1 MERRYALVLA
11 GGGAKGIYQIG
22 VWKALRELDICY
34 DVVVGSSIGA
44 INGAL
49 MAQNDWDSAFELWRT
64 VTLEKILELPP
75 HAGMKDF
82 FVGVIK
88 NFGVSAAPLKQL
100 LERHIDETKI
110 RTSGIRY
117 GLTTFNLSRL
127 RQEELFIEEIPEGEL
142 IPYLLAATAFPG
154 IKTQSIHGKRCIDGG
169 IADNIPFQI
178 VRDSGYKNIIVV
190 DISGLGRNKIP
201 DYEGVNLIYIKNSI
215 DFGKFSTLFGVF
227 DFESEFLERFSRL
240 GYLDTLK
247 VFGRCFGIDYFI
259 EEDECAL
266 KAREKLQNIG
276 LLEEYR
282 RLMPKNLRYYIK
294 PEIAVADVLAKHF
307 NFERIVLYR
316 FEEIS
321 RLIRSKF
328 NENPSLKNK
337 IGNLF
342 EKLIV

>member
-22 VWKALRELDICY
+22 VKALRELDICY

-49 MAQNDWDSAFELWRT
+49 MTQNDWDSAFELWRT

-100 LERHIDETKI
+100 LERHIDEIKI
-110 RTSGIRY
+110 RTSGIRF

-142 IPYLLAATAFPG
+142 IPYLLAAAAFPG

-215 DFGKFSTLFGVF
+215 DFGKISTLFGVF
-227 DFESEFLERFSRL
+227 DFNSEFLERFSRL

-337 IGNLF
+337 IGSLF

>member
-49 MAQNDWDSAFELWRT
+49 MTQNDWDSTFELWRT

-75 HAGMKDF
+75 DAGVKDF
-82 FVGVIK
+82 FIGVVK

-110 RTSGIRY
+110 RTSGIRF

-215 DFGKFSTLFGVF
+215 DFGKISTLFGVF
-227 DFESEFLERFSRL
+227 DFNSEFLERFSRL

-337 IGNLF
+337 IGSLF

>member
-49 MAQNDWDSAFELWRT
+49 MTQNDWDSAFELWRT

-110 RTSGIRY
+110 RTSGIRF

-154 IKTQSIHGKRCIDGG
+154 IKTQPLHGKRCIDGG

-178 VRDSGYKNIIVV
+178 VRDSGYKNIIVPK
-190 DISGLGRNKIP
+190 LF
-201 DYEGVNLIYIKNSI
+201 SI
-215 DFGKFSTLFGVF
+215 NRSIITHYDL
-227 DFESEFLERFSRL
+227 LL
-240 GYLDTLK
+240 LLK
-247 VFGRCFGIDYFI
+247 SQIC
-259 EEDECAL
+259 
-266 KAREKLQNIG
+266 
-276 LLEEYR
+276 
-282 RLMPKNLRYYIK
+282 
-294 PEIAVADVLAKHF
+294 
-307 NFERIVLYR
+307 
-316 FEEIS
+316 
-321 RLIRSKF
+321 
-328 NENPSLKNK
+328 
-337 IGNLF
+337 
-342 EKLIV
+342 